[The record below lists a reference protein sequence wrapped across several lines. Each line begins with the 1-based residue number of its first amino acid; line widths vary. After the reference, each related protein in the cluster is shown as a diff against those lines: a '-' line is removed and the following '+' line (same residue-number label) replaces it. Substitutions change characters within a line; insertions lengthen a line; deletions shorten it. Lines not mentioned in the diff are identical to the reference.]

1 MITKEKLQNG
11 YILNDKGVLRQKF
24 VDVAKFHGFGTDW
37 MDGDINTLDGDICF
51 IEPPNIVNGY
61 HGHVSDQ
68 PKIFINQLTLE
79 DFNESPKNDTG
90 SVSKW
95 KYTPIEIESIFDWKE
110 ALESG
115 NLYHEDGDD
124 VGKIGS
130 EWKLINILVEDKCQ
144 VYFREEIKWQDEV
157 LDYLR
162 NTTGK
167 ISIFSMESWV
177 IRDVIKD
184 NPEDF
189 LEAARIALRSTGELK

>member
-1 MITKEKLQNG
+1 MITKEKLENG
-11 YILNDKGVLRQKF
+11 YILNDKGELLQKF
-24 VDVAKFHGFGTDW
+24 VDAAEFHGFDTDW
-37 MDGDINTLDGDICF
+37 MDGKIGELIS
-51 IEPPNIVNGY
+51 EY
-61 HGHVSDQ
+61 
-68 PKIFINQLTLE
+68 IFIDEKDTVDGGSSVHLHPLKKELTLE
-79 DFNESPKNDTG
+79 DFNEATKNDTD

-162 NTTGK
+162 NTTDK